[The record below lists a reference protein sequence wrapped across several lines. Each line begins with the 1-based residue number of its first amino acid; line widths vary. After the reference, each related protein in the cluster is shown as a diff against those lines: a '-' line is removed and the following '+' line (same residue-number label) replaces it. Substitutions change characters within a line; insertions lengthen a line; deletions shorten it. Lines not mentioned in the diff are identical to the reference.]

1 LKTTAG
7 LEIVEYFSAIVCS
20 PATGTIMILE
30 MTSAY
35 DLLSQL
41 MIVSIISYSITEYF
55 KKGKPSYES
64 LMQKDLRITL

>member
-1 LKTTAG
+1 
-7 LEIVEYFSAIVCS
+7 
-20 PATGTIMILE
+20 MILE